1 MRRSTS
7 SVARLQGTRGDVV
20 RFEPI
25 EQPGYIAVWRRPH
38 EALRVVSKEAVAG
51 RLQTVA
57 E

>member
-7 SVARLQGTRGDVV
+7 SVARRHTWCGDVV

-25 EQPGYIAVWRRPH
+25 EQPSYKAIWRRPH
-38 EALRVVSKEAVAG
+38 EALRVISKEAVAG
-51 RLQTVA
+51 HLQIVA